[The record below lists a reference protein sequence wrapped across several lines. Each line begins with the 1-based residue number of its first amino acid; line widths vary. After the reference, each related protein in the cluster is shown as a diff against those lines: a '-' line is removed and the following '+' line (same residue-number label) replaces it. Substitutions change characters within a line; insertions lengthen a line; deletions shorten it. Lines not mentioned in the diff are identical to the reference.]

1 MRGVSGMRNEKWRG
15 AMPTRRA
22 SVRPGDANSVE
33 EEENSEAAVRRE
45 LAWTLGVCAAVIVAV
60 NLLAAWL
67 GVH

>member
-1 MRGVSGMRNEKWRG
+1 
-15 AMPTRRA
+15 
-22 SVRPGDANSVE
+22 
-33 EEENSEAAVRRE
+33 VRRE